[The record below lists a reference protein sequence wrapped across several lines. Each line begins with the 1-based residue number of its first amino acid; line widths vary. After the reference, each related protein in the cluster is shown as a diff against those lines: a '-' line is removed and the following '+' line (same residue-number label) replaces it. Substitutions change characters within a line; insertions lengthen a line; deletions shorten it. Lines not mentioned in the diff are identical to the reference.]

1 MIVLDTCAILW
12 DALSPNQL
20 SGKAASAISHADAS
34 NAIIIAD
41 ISLWEIAM
49 LIRKG
54 RLEIDVSAARFMQIF
69 LQSRNVVVKAITP
82 EIAELSVALGAE
94 VGNDP
99 ADRII
104 AATAILTNARLVTAD
119 QKLIVCTLVDT
130 LW

>member
-12 DALSPNQL
+12 DALSPSLL
-20 SGKAASAISHADAS
+20 SKKAATAITHADAGNS
-34 NAIIIAD
+34 IIISD

-54 RLEIDVSAARFMQIF
+54 RLEIDVSAARFLQIF

-82 EIAELSVALGAE
+82 EIAELSVNLGAE

-104 AATAILTNARLVTAD
+104 AATAMLNNASLVTAD
-119 QKLIVCTLVDT
+119 QRLIDCTLVDT

>member
-20 SGKAASAISHADAS
+20 SKKAGTAISRADAN
-34 NAIIIAD
+34 NAIIISD

-54 RLEIDVSAARFMQIF
+54 RLEIDISAARFMQLF

-82 EIAELSVALGAE
+82 EIAELSVNLGTE

-104 AATAILTNARLVTAD
+104 AATAVLNNARLVTAD
-119 QKLIVCTLVDT
+119 QRLINCALVDT

>member
-1 MIVLDTCAILW
+1 VIVLDTCAILW
-12 DALSPNQL
+12 VALSPNQL
-20 SGKAASAISHADAS
+20 SGKAAAAISHADAS

-82 EIAELSVALGAE
+82 EIAELSVNLGAE

-104 AATAILTNARLVTAD
+104 AATAILTNARLITAD
-119 QKLIVCTLVDT
+119 QKLIDCTLVDT

>member
-12 DALSPNQL
+12 DALSPSQL
-20 SGKAASAISHADAS
+20 SRKAATAISRADAN
-34 NAIIIAD
+34 NAIIISD

-54 RLEIDVSAARFMQIF
+54 RLEIDISAARFLQIF

-82 EIAELSVALGAE
+82 EIAELSVNLGAE

-104 AATAILTNARLVTAD
+104 AATAVLNNARLVTAD
-119 QKLIVCTLVDT
+119 QRLIDCTLVDT